1 MTSPNLSHFYISK
14 KPLLVFQ
21 SSANLPNFRLP
32 APIGQNFERLVMVF
46 LKYNNGS
53 NLERSLLSI
62 IQSFV
67 ANPSKMKIFLIM
79 LVRSIIYFFLSFF
92 SLIKRFYS
100 KSWSANQNYVCILQ
114 ICRLCGFSRVF
125 FFGIL
130 QLRNMYDN
138 FHRKII
144 Y

>member
-46 LKYNNGS
+46 LKYSNGS

-67 ANPSKMKIFLIM
+67 ANPSKIKMFLIR
-79 LVRSIIYFFLSFF
+79 LLRTYAKNAANKRKPYSLTQIYIQKCTILLLFHY
-92 SLIKRFYS
+92 IHRFT
-100 KSWSANQNYVCILQ
+100 VC
-114 ICRLCGFSRVF
+114 
-125 FFGIL
+125 
-130 QLRNMYDN
+130 
-138 FHRKII
+138 
-144 Y
+144 

>member
-14 KPLLVFQ
+14 KPLLFFQ

-53 NLERSLLSI
+53 NLERSLLSL

-67 ANPSKMKIFLIM
+67 ANPSKMKIFLIR
-79 LVRSIIYFFLSFF
+79 LLYSRGESCAKALKI
-92 SLIKRFYS
+92 SLIRRVERRHLAAITVFDFTNFLLSCKLLNRS
-100 KSWSANQNYVCILQ
+100 T
-114 ICRLCGFSRVF
+114 ICLF
-125 FFGIL
+125 L
-130 QLRNMYDN
+130 
-138 FHRKII
+138 KI
-144 Y
+144 

>member
-53 NLERSLLSI
+53 NLERSLLSL

-67 ANPSKMKIFLIM
+67 ANPSKMKIFLIR
-79 LVRSIIYFFLSFF
+79 LLHRVSETVTENAIFQNFIHIRITLALAVLFITKFLRIYHRCF
-92 SLIKRFYS
+92 SAY
-100 KSWSANQNYVCILQ
+100 ILYLTVND
-114 ICRLCGFSRVF
+114 CAFPHTE
-125 FFGIL
+125 
-130 QLRNMYDN
+130 Y
-138 FHRKII
+138 
-144 Y
+144 

>member
-46 LKYNNGS
+46 LKYINGS
-53 NLERSLLSI
+53 NFERSLLST

-67 ANPSKMKIFLIM
+67 GNPSKMKKILIT
-79 LVRSIIYFFLSFF
+79 LLSILPGCLLDTRLKSMMFT
-92 SLIKRFYS
+92 FYS
-100 KSWSANQNYVCILQ
+100 KVACHIFRDTHPELSFLVFWAISSSIFNIL
-114 ICRLCGFSRVF
+114 
-125 FFGIL
+125 
-130 QLRNMYDN
+130 
-138 FHRKII
+138 
-144 Y
+144 